1 MQLVICDE
9 RATESTVFAS
19 SRFGV
24 EMREKMLLGFCPQ
37 AHESVVEVREELL
50 EGEAAVAV
58 MKVVLVHA
66 TNQRDGQPAGDA
78 QRARGVRLQADP
90 PVRSRDRAVLSAAF
104 GPR

>member
-1 MQLVICDE
+1 
-9 RATESTVFAS
+9 
-19 SRFGV
+19 
-24 EMREKMLLGFCPQ
+24 MRKLLGFCPQ
-37 AHESVVEVREELL
+37 AHESRRYVVVKVREELL